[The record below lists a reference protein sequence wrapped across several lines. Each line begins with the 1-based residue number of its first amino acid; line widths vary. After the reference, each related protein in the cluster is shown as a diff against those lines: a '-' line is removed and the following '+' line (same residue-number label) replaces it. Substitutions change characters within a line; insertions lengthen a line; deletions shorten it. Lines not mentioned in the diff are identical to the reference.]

1 MSSSL
6 ATRSAIVSTTGL
18 LAWAL
23 LRWVRSL
30 SPMTG
35 SSTEIARA
43 CASAI
48 GEMRR
53 KPADTPR
60 SLECSGCGRTFTVIP
75 GHAICVSCRAEFGE
89 ALPTEGSH
97 RLPIYDA
104 QRAATLAHLQEAF
117 RAFYERR
124 REHRGRL
131 GYPEPDAIGAR
142 QAREEA
148 KVLRELEE
156 AVRDVD

>member
-35 SSTEIARA
+35 SSTAIARA

-48 GEMRR
+48 GEMRKR
-53 KPADTPR
+53 PADTPR
-60 SLECSGCGRTFTVIP
+60 SLECPECERTYTVVP

-89 ALPTEGSH
+89 ALPTEGSD

-104 QRAATLAHLQEAF
+104 QRSATLAHLQEAF
-117 RAFYERR
+117 QAFYERR
-124 REHRGRL
+124 KEHRNRL
-131 GYPEPDAIGAR
+131 GYAEPEAIGAR
-142 QAREEA
+142 RAREEA
-148 KVLRELEE
+148 RVLRELEE
-156 AVRDVD
+156 AVRDED